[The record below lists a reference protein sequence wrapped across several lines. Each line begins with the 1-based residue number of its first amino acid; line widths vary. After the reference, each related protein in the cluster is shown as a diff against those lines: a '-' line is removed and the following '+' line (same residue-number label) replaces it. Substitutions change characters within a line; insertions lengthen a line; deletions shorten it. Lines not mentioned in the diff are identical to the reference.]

1 VELLTPLLQHPGK
14 WAMVRTADTTQKA
27 SGMAASLRKD
37 NAKIPAGKWEFA
49 ARSGEVFARYVGPE

>member
-1 VELLTPLLQHPGK
+1 
-14 WAMVRTADTTQKA
+14 MVRTADTTQKA